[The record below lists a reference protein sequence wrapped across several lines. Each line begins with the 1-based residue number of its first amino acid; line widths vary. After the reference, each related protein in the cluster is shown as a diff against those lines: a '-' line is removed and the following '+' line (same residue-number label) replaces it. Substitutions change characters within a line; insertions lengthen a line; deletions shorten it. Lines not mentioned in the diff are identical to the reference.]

1 MQKPRIIRFFF
12 ENGLHWQFEVEKI
25 STRGCFRLTIY
36 LETNETL
43 IHNSLYVFD
52 KGAKDLSLQMM

>member
-1 MQKPRIIRFFF
+1 MKKIWIIRFLF
-12 ENGLHWQFEVEKI
+12 ENRLHWQLEGEQI
-25 STRGCFRLTIY
+25 STNSCFRLTIY

-43 IHNSLYVFD
+43 IHYSLYVLD